1 MLKRGEYVVAFVPL
15 DITIHKDVFVQ
26 LNIEL
31 ITWIADQ
38 LRENYQIDA
47 VSMIGQT
54 IPQYVDAHLEDLAS
68 LKPPNGVVY
77 LLVAEE
83 KIAGMGALRKLSDGI
98 GEIKRMY
105 IRPRYR
111 GRGYGKQML
120 KKLLA
125 VGREIGCST
134 FLLETSK
141 FMVVAQHIYTSAGFV
156 EREEYPKSETPPIL
170 RQYQLFM
177 ELELTS

>member
-1 MLKRGEYVVAFVPL
+1 MVAFVPL

-38 LRENYQIDA
+38 LRMNYQIDA

-54 IPQYVDAHLEDLAS
+54 IPQYIDAHLEDLARAAS
-68 LKPPNGVVY
+68 LKPPDGVIF

-83 KIAGMGALRKLSDGI
+83 KIAGMGAHRKLCDGI

-120 KKLLA
+120 KKLLT
-125 VGREIGCST
+125 VGREIGYST

-141 FMVVAQHIYTSAGFV
+141 FMAVAQHIYTSAGFV
-156 EREEYPKSETPPIL
+156 EREEYPASETPPIL
-170 RQYQLFM
+170 RRYQLFM
-177 ELELTS
+177 ELKLTP

>member
-1 MLKRGEYVVAFVPL
+1 VVEFVPFDL
-15 DITIHKDVFVQ
+15 KIYKEEYRQ
-26 LNIEL
+26 LNVEL

-47 VSMIGQT
+47 VAMIGQT
-54 IPQYVDAHLEDLAS
+54 IPQYVDDHLEDLAS
-68 LKPPNGVVY
+68 LKPPDGIIY

-83 KIAGMGALRKLSDGI
+83 TFAGMGGLRKLRDGI

-105 IRPRYR
+105 IRPHYR

-120 KKLLA
+120 NKLLL
-125 VGREIGCST
+125 VGREMGCST

-141 FMVVAQHIYTSAGFV
+141 FMVVAQHLYMSAGFV
-156 EREEYPKSETPPIL
+156 EREEYSGSETPPML

-177 ELELTS
+177 ELDLTR